1 MYDGLMRVPLL
12 GWVLLC
18 AGTQLAGLSHSM
30 DTRSMDFVYLMHAA
44 MQLSTITFL
53 LLIAAVVILRTRP
66 SAKASGLQP
75 RISALVGTFL
85 HAALA
90 VPGNPRCEDQGD
102 CRGLLQARVGR
113 AGRPAASG
121 W

>member
-1 MYDGLMRVPLL
+1 LMRVPLL

-30 DTRSMDFVYLMHAA
+30 DTRSMDFVYLIHAA
-44 MQLSTITFL
+44 MQLSTIAFL
-53 LLIAAVVILRTRP
+53 LLIATVVILRTRP

-85 HAALA
+85 YAALT
-90 VPGNPRCEDQGD
+90 VPGNPRSAD
-102 CRGLLQARVGR
+102 
-113 AGRPAASG
+113 
-121 W
+121 